1 MIMQSKERYNKALF
15 FVGALWNWGASL
27 FFLVL
32 AVVNKQL
39 LSLFLNSIS
48 ESMMWLYAFL
58 GAVFVFGLGYYWTSK
73 DVRRNRDIIKMGI
86 CGKVVVVVIFGVYA
100 ILGEITL
107 LGLMTA
113 MVDLVFAGLFLEVLI
128 RLPKYE
134 DADHGVRQP

>member
-1 MIMQSKERYNKALF
+1 MQSRERYNKAVF
-15 FVGALWNWGASL
+15 FIGALWNWSASL
-27 FFLVL
+27 FFLLL
-32 AVVNKQL
+32 AIVNKQL
-39 LSLFLNSIS
+39 LSFFLNRIP

-86 CGKVVVVVIFGVYA
+86 CGKVFVVVIFLAYA
-100 ILGEITL
+100 ILNEITL
-107 LGLMTA
+107 IGLMTA

-134 DADHGVRQP
+134 YADHGARKL